1 PKPLVDPPPSVRVAA
16 HMERFELGEM
26 DAWWQ
31 LVYYQLELEPHSTH
45 YHMKLEPDLTKF
57 PGWITADDQMRS
69 RMLKAA
75 KKYIEEADPGTEKW
89 LSLNMRHF
97 PAEVGYKSLRLLQ
110 DEYPQALL
118 TLTPE

>member
-1 PKPLVDPPPSVRVAA
+1 
-16 HMERFELGEM
+16 
-26 DAWWQ
+26 
-31 LVYYQLELEPHSTH
+31 
-45 YHMKLEPDLTKF
+45 
-57 PGWITADDQMRS
+57 ITADDQMRS

-118 TLTPE
+118 TLTPERWAAWTPILLHYFWSGGSEFDKASALVAMAYETAPVAVRE